1 MLFSTGLH
9 LSRAYFDI
17 KEDDCMDGVDVCGF
31 ISVCARA
38 CCAHTHWFDGKNTS
52 LKPFKPLL

>member
-1 MLFSTGLH
+1 
-9 LSRAYFDI
+9 
-17 KEDDCMDGVDVCGF
+17 MDGVDVCGF